1 MTAYQEILEK
11 IATLSKS
18 EQNQLFQE
26 LKNRLSN
33 LEDEED
39 FNEEDLEESESEWQ
53 NYINKKDLGKSLSE
67 IELDLLG
74 EEIE

>member
-11 IATLSKS
+11 IAILSKS

-53 NYINKKDLGKSLSE
+53 NYINKKDLGEFLFK
-67 IELDLLG
+67 IELD
-74 EEIE
+74 

>member
-26 LKNRLSN
+26 LKHRLSN
-33 LEDEED
+33 FEDEED

>member
-53 NYINKKDLGKSLSE
+53 NYISKKDLGKSLSE